1 MTSALFLLG
10 VSLPSPSPTAQ
21 PLQPFGAN
29 VITFSFLLSTLIWVP
44 VIAALVIAAL
54 PNFRGRHNRTIYLIA
69 FWTNAAL
76 LLLCLVAYN
85 QANLFSPNPQFE
97 ENVPW
102 VPAIGAAYHLSAD
115 GISIVLLLLG
125 SLIGTVAVLAS
136 SGVRDRVREYMAL
149 MLLVQGTVN
158 GVLSAR
164 DGFVL
169 VLFWIAGVLPVALL
183 LAGWGGPRR
192 TQAASRF
199 IAYSAL
205 GSAAL
210 LLAILLLYSNG
221 GGAGFDLD
229 VLFKTGLTPRAQ
241 LVVAVLL
248 VVAAATRLPLVPF
261 HGWVRDALAEAPVG
275 VAVLVAGALTR
286 LGGYLLI
293 RVLVAGLHDGA
304 RLVAPL
310 LAALAALTV
319 IYAALAAFRNDDIR
333 RLGAY
338 AALVPGGIFALGV
351 AGLTPAAVLGAS
363 LQLFAGGLAAAFIV
377 GAVAVVAERAQTRSI
392 GLMGGLAPRMPRLAW
407 LLVLAGLGII
417 GVPGTLGFLS
427 ETLTFFGSFY
437 NQPAASF
444 LVAIGL
450 AIVAVVAAVSIQ
462 RILFGQPRP
471 DSPGASDAS
480 LSEVWFL
487 GLLAGCIIYFGVL
500 PGGPKLGGT
509 VTLFDQGIVN
519 VMNNA
524 TSDFAGVYSP
534 PDKSTPAPAAAQPAP
549 TLPVTV
555 TPSAP

>member
-1 MTSALFLLG
+1 MSNLAYLLAIP
-10 VSLPSPSPTAQ
+10 VPSPTAQ

-44 VIAALVIAAL
+44 VLAAIVIAAW
-54 PNFRGRHNRTIYLIA
+54 PNVRGRHNRTLYLIA

-76 LLLCLVAYN
+76 LLLCIIAYS

-102 VPAIGAAYHLSAD
+102 VPSIGAGYHLSAD
-115 GISIVLLLLG
+115 GISIVFLLLG
-125 SLIGTVAVLAS
+125 ALIGTVAVLAS
-136 SGVRDRVREYMAL
+136 AGIKERVREYMAL
-149 MLLVQGTVN
+149 LLLVQGTVN

-192 TQAASRF
+192 TVAASRF
-199 IAYSAL
+199 VAYSAV

-210 LLAILLLYSNG
+210 LLAVLMLYANG
-221 GGAGFDLD
+221 GGSSFDLD
-229 VLFKTGLTPRAQ
+229 VLFKSVLSARTQ
-241 LVVAVLL
+241 LVLAVLL
-248 VVAAATRLPLVPF
+248 VIAAATRLPLVPF

-275 VAVLVAGALTR
+275 VAVIVAGAMTR
-286 LGGYLLI
+286 LGGYVLLRI
-293 RVLVAGLHDGA
+293 LVVGLSDGA
-304 RLVAPL
+304 RLVAPVI
-310 LAALAALTV
+310 AGLAALTV
-319 IYAALAAFRNDDIR
+319 VYAALAAFRNDDIR

-338 AALVPGGIFALGV
+338 AALVPGGIFALGI

-363 LQLFAGGLAAAFIV
+363 LQLFSGGLSAALVV
-377 GAVAVVAERAQTRSI
+377 GAVAIVAERAQTRSI
-392 GLMGGLAPRMPRLAW
+392 HLMGGLGARMPRLAW
-407 LLVLAGLGII
+407 LLVLAGLAVI

-437 NQPAASF
+437 NQPGASF
-444 LVAIGL
+444 LVAIGI
-450 AIVAVVAAVSIQ
+450 AILAVVTAISIQ

-471 DSPGASDAS
+471 DAPGASDAS
-480 LSEVWFL
+480 LSEFWFL
-487 GLLAGCIIYFGVL
+487 GILAGSIIYFGVL

-519 VMNNA
+519 VLNNA

-534 PDKSTPAPAAAQPAP
+534 PDKTTPAAAGPQPSPPPVVVPTPTAP
-549 TLPVTV
+549 
-555 TPSAP
+555 